1 MVPLKRRHHVTGF
14 RNTRDLMPVAR
25 GLIPFYSPRV
35 HSFRNSRLI
44 LGWYSQG
51 RHTVFTFL
59 FGLEQFVQGLYCD
72 FELGTAGFGGGEVS
86 LQDVA
91 HGYREA
97 GLAEDKPGFGD
108 QDELED
114 RVTPP
119 GYQRVEEGG
128 QDDVEQDVG
137 AAAGVDAADAPGV
150 LERDLAVLLV
160 GGDGLVFGTVVAA
173 DGGELHRCEEEQQ
186 YRQDRKR
193 GEEGED
199 AAEGSSVAAE
209 LHQAHEKPDD
219 HQRRHEEEQAPGGTE
234 ELGENPAPEKEG
246 ADYRPAGDALQ
257 GRVRGLAQG
266 RGFDLDVDLTLP
278 PVGDAH
284 EVGAEEVEPVPAGHP
299 AERQASA
306 LLPRV
311 VFRHV
316 SYLLEDQG
324 PKINTP
330 AERLTSSSWLTA
342 NRVKPQQAALALEVS
357 LGEEA
362 GGDAAAEELLVLED
376 RQVQREGGLQAGDG
390 ELVQGAEAAADG
402 ALAVAGVHDQLGQQ

>member
-1 MVPLKRRHHVTGF
+1 MPLYAPWF
-14 RNTRDLMPVAR
+14 
-25 GLIPFYSPRV
+25 
-35 HSFRNSRLI
+35 HSSRNSRLI

-59 FGLEQFVQGLYCD
+59 FGLEQFVQGFYCD
-72 FELGTAGFGGGEVS
+72 FELGAAGFGGGEVS
-86 LQDVA
+86 LQDVT

-97 GLAEDKPGFGD
+97 GLAEYKPRFGD

-114 RVTPP
+114 RVAPP

-137 AAAGVDAADAPGV
+137 AAAGVDAADAFGV
-150 LERDLAVLLV
+150 LERDLAILLV
-160 GGDGLVFGTVVAA
+160 GGDGLVLGAVVAA
-173 DGGELHRCEEEQQ
+173 DGGELHRREEEQQ
-186 YRQDRKR
+186 YRQDGKR

-209 LHQAHEKPDD
+209 LHQAHEEPDD

-234 ELGENPAPEKEG
+234 ELGEDPAPEKEG

-266 RGFDLDVDLTLP
+266 RGFHLDVDVAFP

-284 EVGAEEVEPVPAGHP
+284 EVRAEEVEPVPAGHP
-299 AERQASA
+299 AEGQAPA

-311 VFRHV
+311 VVCHG
-316 SYLLEDQG
+316 SSLLEGQG

-330 AERLTSSSWLTA
+330 AERSAFSDRL
-342 NRVKPQQAALALEVS
+342 LAKDKKLI
-357 LGEEA
+357 
-362 GGDAAAEELLVLED
+362 
-376 RQVQREGGLQAGDG
+376 
-390 ELVQGAEAAADG
+390 ADG
-402 ALAVAGVHDQLGQQ
+402 